1 MKLYP
6 ISLLLLSHFIVS
18 GFTDLSDRNY
28 CPPNLFRFWPQKENQ
43 PYNDSLDYNF
53 IPNDNAQRTGPIYKL
68 EVVSPTINL
77 FEPGIGYRMTL
88 STTEEVSLIHKF
100 LISIVHNDSF
110 KTPGKLKSLSDKS
123 EPISYNS
130 PESGCV
136 DISAQVMDSGDSLF
150 QFDNDPHRALKKTLC
165 VRKKQSYLFI
175 THTEIAKS
183 IQIQC
188 QREALLLSKRE
199 NDLTHVFYL
208 ETLKLFIR
216 HIPNMALAL
225 NHVLLLTP
233 NLFVNTVDVPRQ
245 YLIHFSFEFVNG
257 FIITNF
263 PISIPLSRYLN
274 LPGSAY
280 EDAWGPKIPEGLISS
295 FSQAPF

>member
-123 EPISYNS
+123 EPISYNCWKYLIKRPIEFPNELS
-130 PESGCV
+130 DFTMVPFEWEAPESGCV

-165 VRKKQSYLFI
+165 VRKNSPTSSSLTQKLQSRSKFNARGKHYCCRRG
-175 THTEIAKS
+175 KRS
-183 IQIQC
+183 DSC
-188 QREALLLSKRE
+188 VLSGDSE
-199 NDLTHVFYL
+199 TFY
-208 ETLKLFIR
+208 KA
-216 HIPNMALAL
+216 HSK
-225 NHVLLLTP
+225 
-233 NLFVNTVDVPRQ
+233 
-245 YLIHFSFEFVNG
+245 YGFSFESCSF
-257 FIITNF
+257 
-263 PISIPLSRYLN
+263 
-274 LPGSAY
+274 AY
-280 EDAWGPKIPEGLISS
+280 SQCCFKSKIHDD
-295 FSQAPF
+295 